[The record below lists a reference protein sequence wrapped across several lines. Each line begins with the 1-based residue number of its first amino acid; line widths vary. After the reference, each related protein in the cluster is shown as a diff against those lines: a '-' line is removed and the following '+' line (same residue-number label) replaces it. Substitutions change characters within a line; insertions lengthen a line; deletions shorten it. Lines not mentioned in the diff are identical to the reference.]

1 MIRSFRLKGLQR
13 LYERDDPSR
22 LPPVLVSKT
31 RRILA
36 RLDEAATPDDMRLPG
51 FHLHPLSGD
60 LAGHW
65 SVRVSANWRITF
77 RFDGRDVHDVDLVDY
92 H

>member
-1 MIRSFRLKGLQR
+1 MIRSFRHKGLRR
-13 LYERDDPSR
+13 LYNHGNPSR
-22 LPPVLVSKT
+22 LPPASVEKI

-36 RLDEAATPDDMRLPG
+36 RLDEATEPDDMRLPG
-51 FHLHPLSGD
+51 FHLHALSGN

-77 RFDGRDVHDVDLVDY
+77 RFDGQDVHDVDLLDY
-92 H
+92 R